1 MSEIRETLDSFLHYY
16 SRREPFRSSVTS
28 LPLNEITDLARF
40 LVSTETDMM
49 HWISDEN
56 TVGGPVDVAIIT
68 KEDGFVW
75 VDTKQMFDP
84 VKNPRHMDIDRATS
98 NFR

>member
-1 MSEIRETLDSFLHYY
+1 MVPITFREAQKYY
-16 SRREPFRSSVTS
+16 S
-28 LPLNEITDLARF
+28 
-40 LVSTETDMM
+40 

-56 TVGGPVDVAIIT
+56 TVGGPIDVAIIT

-75 VDTKQMFDP
+75 VDTKQSYDP
-84 VKNPRHMDIDRATS
+84 MKNPRHMDIDRSSS